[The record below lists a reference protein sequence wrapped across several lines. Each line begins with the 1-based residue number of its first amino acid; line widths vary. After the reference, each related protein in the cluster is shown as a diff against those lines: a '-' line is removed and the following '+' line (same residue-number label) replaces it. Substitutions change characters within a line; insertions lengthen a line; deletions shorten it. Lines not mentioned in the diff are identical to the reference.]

1 MTDRRPGAREKGRT
15 RGQTLVEFALV
26 FPLFALLLFGV
37 IDVGRLV
44 YVNNA
49 ISEGAREG
57 ARYGSVAGY
66 VDNCALGRDAC
77 VLSEAQG
84 RMAAVPLSTVV
95 VTCERQTGL
104 GNVVIA
110 NADQCKANDFLVVRV
125 DTSVGLFTPVIAQIL
140 GTITVRG
147 DARVIVHS

>member
-1 MTDRRPGAREKGRT
+1 MTRRGSGGREKGRT

-26 FPLFALLLFGV
+26 FPLFALLLFGL

-44 YVNNA
+44 YINNA

-57 ARYGSVAGY
+57 ARFGSVAGY

-77 VLSEAQG
+77 VLREAQG
-84 RMAAVPLSTVV
+84 RMAAVPVSTVV

-104 GNVVIA
+104 GTVVIA
-110 NADQCKANDFLVVRV
+110 NADQCKANDFMVVRV
-125 DTSVGLFTPVIAQIL
+125 DTPVGLFTPVIAQLL